1 MIPNTFP
8 KLICKFTQEI
18 NRDDRLHVH
27 CICENYRNPI
37 LWSVIRTKN
46 FYFEFHLI
54 ESLLKIQ
61 KNGGVFTATRVCLFV
76 HHVSVSIV
84 TLVKWNF
91 VTKFDNTSISNL
103 ILYLKKETMS
113 TQDAHIHSL
122 KPTEKAH
129 AKVNWKQ

>member
-1 MIPNTFP
+1 LIPNTFP

-18 NRDDRLHVH
+18 NRDDRLHVD
-27 CICENYRNPI
+27 CVCENYRNPI
-37 LWSVIRTKN
+37 LSSVFRTKH
-46 FYFEFHLI
+46 FDFEFHLI

-61 KNGGVFTATRVCLFV
+61 KNGATGVCVFV